1 MAVEEDFY
9 FKDLLKKEDGKIA
22 ARIPL
27 ERKAAKARER
37 WEADQYEM
45 MYREKI
51 ERELAEKKERER
63 VAYEAEL
70 KRIAAQWSRVR
81 Y

>member
-1 MAVEEDFY
+1 MEKLRQEY
-9 FKDLLKKEDGKIA
+9 L
-22 ARIPL
+22 L

-51 ERELAEKKERER
+51 ERELAEKKERE
-63 VAYEAEL
+63 ESHT
-70 KRIAAQWSRVR
+70 KQN
-81 Y
+81 